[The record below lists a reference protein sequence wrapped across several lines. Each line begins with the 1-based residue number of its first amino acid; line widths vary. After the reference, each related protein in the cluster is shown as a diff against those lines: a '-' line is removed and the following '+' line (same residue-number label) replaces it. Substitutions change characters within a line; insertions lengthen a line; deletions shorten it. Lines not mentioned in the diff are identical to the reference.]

1 MWQNPCKT
9 NWKYQPCTDFC
20 SVVVFF
26 IHSFWRVRYNLLLNV
41 SGHFHGKPIS
51 GCTVFHAWKIEKKK
65 HHEKKIPSTRLHS
78 ILQKR
83 PLPTNASRKDTDG
96 VFVLILFTYFFY
108 VFPIVLPGERNI
120 FPILF
125 SCHITKF
132 TRFARLIEHVQPAKT
147 TMKTY
152 DCQMC
157 MCSNACYF
165 YKFIII
171 TD

>member
-1 MWQNPCKT
+1 MQNKLKISTLHWLLFGCCFFHSFILTRSLQSSIECFWPFSR
-9 NWKYQPCTDFC
+9 QTDFRLYC
-20 SVVVFF
+20 ISCFAHF
-26 IHSFWRVRYNLLLNV
+26 FWR
-41 SGHFHGKPIS
+41 
-51 GCTVFHAWKIEKKK
+51 KK

-83 PLPTNASRKDTDG
+83 PLPTNASRKDTDR

-108 VFPIVLPGERNI
+108 VFSHCTAMGERNI